1 MARKNNK
8 RKRILCQKIG
18 KFLSTI
24 WIIVSLIFF
33 ILLSQIHILPSKY
46 MLILFCVY
54 SVITLILLILMLYS
68 KIPLKTKISSEIF
81 SIIFLSI
88 LLLICS
94 YLYKTIDFMGNI
106 KDKKYQ
112 IENYYIVVLKESP
125 YSTLDQL
132 NNKKIGIYNSILDTH
147 EESIERLESKLSF
160 QKKQYEDI
168 LKLGEDLLDENID
181 AIYVNASFLSII
193 QDDDALF
200 EENTK
205 ILETIEIQID
215 NEIVKK
221 DIDVTKES
229 FNLYISGIDVYG
241 NIASVS
247 RSDVNIIITVNP
259 ITHKILLTSI
269 PRDYYVRLHNTT
281 GYRDKLT
288 HAGIYGVDM
297 SIATIEDL
305 LDIDI
310 NYYARVNFTTL
321 ESLVDA
327 IGGIDVY
334 SDYDFKT
341 IHGNYVYHKGIN
353 HLNGKE
359 ALSFSRERYA
369 FKDGDRQR
377 GKNQQAVITAIINKA
392 LSSKTM
398 ITKYTNI
405 LNSLQNSFQTNM
417 GSNKIYDLV
426 HMQLDKMPSWTIES
440 ISLDG
445 VGKSEYTYSYS
456 SGRLYVMEPD
466 LNTVSFAKNKI
477 DTIMSEK

>member
-1 MARKNNK
+1 
-8 RKRILCQKIG
+8 
-18 KFLSTI
+18 
-24 WIIVSLIFF
+24 
-33 ILLSQIHILPSKY
+33 